1 MNTTPR
7 LLAAL
12 TAFLL
17 TSVSLHA
24 ADTLR
29 VCSYNVLAYSA
40 SNEDGRIPNYRIVLQ
55 AINPDLVICQEVLD
69 ATMGP
74 RFVNEVLTLRP
85 FAASP
90 FIDGPDSDNQ
100 LFYDQTK
107 FTFVGQRIITTEL
120 RNIAE
125 YTVATVPKG
134 DLPVDT
140 LVIYSM
146 HLKAT
151 SDTKSTAQRGREI
164 AQLQASVTT
173 HRYALLG
180 GDLNLYGTTEVGYQ
194 GIVNPVAGRK
204 FVDPLGGSWLR
215 NSTQWL
221 NIYTQCPRITQIA
234 ACGGGVDGGLDDR
247 FDFLFASEE
256 LAPRIVPGSVTPFGN
271 DGQDRRAA
279 SITVPTNTKVSKEI
293 ADALLCAADHLPLY
307 TDVILGSTPASVND
321 EAPMESG
328 LRAGR
333 TYRVINVQGQVVFS
347 HTASF
352 DGEILSTMSLPNGF
366 YLLTDGVRTTPL
378 TK

>member
-1 MNTTPR
+1 MNKTPR

-12 TAFLL
+12 TILVTMYA
-17 TSVSLHA
+17 SANA
-24 ADTLR
+24 ADTVR
-29 VCSYNVLAYSA
+29 VCTYNVLAYSA
-40 SNEDGRIPNYRIVLQ
+40 TNEDGRIPNYRIVLQ
-55 AINPDLVICQEVLD
+55 AIDPDLVICQEVGD

-90 FIDGPDSDNQ
+90 FIDGRDTDNQ

-107 FTFVGQRIITTEL
+107 FTFIGQRIITTEL

-125 YTVATVPKG
+125 YTVATVPAG
-134 DLPVDT
+134 DLPPDT

-151 SDTKSTAQRGREI
+151 SDESSIAQRGREI
-164 AQLQASVTT
+164 AQLQATVTT
-173 HRYALLG
+173 QRYAVLG
-180 GDLNLYGTTEVGYQ
+180 GDLNIYATSEVAYQ
-194 GIVNPVAGRK
+194 AIVNPTTGRR
-204 FVDPLGGSWLR
+204 FVDPIGNAWLR

-234 ACGGGVDGGLDDR
+234 SCGGGVDGGLDDR
-247 FDFLFASEE
+247 FDYLLVSSE
-256 LAPRIVPGSVTPFGN
+256 LASRVVPGSVTPFGN

-307 TDVILGSTPASVND
+307 TDIILGSTPASID
-321 EAPMESG
+321 DTTPIEQG

-333 TYRVINVQGQVVFS
+333 TYRVIDLHGRVALTY
-347 HTASF
+347 TAVT
-352 DGEILSTMSLPNGF
+352 DGETLNTLALPNGF
-366 YLLTDGVRTTPL
+366 YVVTDGIRAMSLVR
-378 TK
+378 

>member
-12 TAFLL
+12 TLILVACA
-17 TSVSLHA
+17 SVRA
-24 ADTLR
+24 TDTLR
-29 VCSYNVLAYSA
+29 VCTYNVLAYSA

-55 AINPDLVICQEVLD
+55 AIDPDLLICQEVED

-107 FTFVGQRIITTEL
+107 FTFIGQRIITTEL

-125 YTVATVPKG
+125 FTVATIPAG
-134 DLPVDT
+134 DLPADT

-151 SDTKSTAQRGREI
+151 SDANSTAQRGREI
-164 AQLQASVTT
+164 ARLQASVTT
-173 HRYALLG
+173 QRYVLLG
-180 GDLNLYGTTEVGYQ
+180 GDLNLYGTSEIGYQ
-194 GIVNPVAGRK
+194 SIVNPTTGRK
-204 FVDPLGGSWLR
+204 FIDPLGNSWLR

-221 NIYTQCPRITQIA
+221 SIYTQCPRITQIA

-256 LAPRIVPGSVTPFGN
+256 LAPRIIPGSVTPFGN

-293 ADALLCAADHLPLY
+293 ADALLCAADHLPVY
-307 TDVILGSTPASVND
+307 TDIILGSTPASVND
-321 EAPMESG
+321 ARSMESG
-328 LRAGR
+328 LQAGR
-333 TYRVINVQGQVVFS
+333 TYRVLNVQGQIVLT
-347 HTASF
+347 HTASV
-352 DGEILSTMSLPNGF
+352 DGEVLSTLSLPNGF
-366 YLLTDGVRTTPL
+366 YMVTDGSRYMPL
-378 TK
+378 VK

>member
-12 TAFLL
+12 TLVLIACV
-17 TSVSLHA
+17 SVHA

-29 VCSYNVLAYSA
+29 VCTYNVLAYSA

-55 AINPDLVICQEVLD
+55 AIDPDLLICQEVED

-125 YTVATVPKG
+125 FTVATIPTG
-134 DLPVDT
+134 DLPADT

-151 SDTKSTAQRGREI
+151 SDANSTAQRGREI
-164 AQLQASVTT
+164 ARLQASVTT
-173 HRYALLG
+173 QRYALLG
-180 GDLNLYGTTEVGYQ
+180 GDLNLYGTSEVGYQ
-194 GIVNPVAGRK
+194 GIVNPTSGRK
-204 FVDPLGGSWLR
+204 FIDPLGSAWLR

-221 NIYTQCPRITQIA
+221 SIYTQCPRITQIS

-247 FDFLFASEE
+247 FDFLFASED

-279 SITVPTNTKVSKEI
+279 SITVPTNTNVSKEI
-293 ADALLCAADHLPLY
+293 ADALLCAADHLPVY
-307 TDVILGSTPASVND
+307 TDIILGSTPASVND
-321 EAPMESG
+321 ARSMESG
-328 LRAGR
+328 LQAGR
-333 TYRVINVQGQVVFS
+333 TYRVINVQGQVVLT
-347 HTASF
+347 HMASV
-352 DGEILSTMSLPNGF
+352 DGEVLSTLSLPNGF
-366 YLLTDGVRTTPL
+366 YMLTDGSRYMPL
-378 TK
+378 VK